1 MKRDIMN
8 VNKNSHQANR
18 QESSLALSADTQ
30 PHLSPR
36 IFPLLVP
43 SSSQRLVSVFL
54 AADKGVP
61 WCESS
66 AETGAQCCPAL
77 LLCPG
82 SSFPPLKW
90 PDQNVRPWTLLTVF
104 SGNRK
109 NSTRQPEVSVR
120 WAPRWVFLLLVLCFF
135 RHSGI
140 LKYCLV
146 PLML

>member
-8 VNKNSHQANR
+8 VNKNSHQTNR
-18 QESSLALSADTQ
+18 QDSPLALPADAQ

-77 LLCPG
+77 LYAQALP
-82 SSFPPLKW
+82 
-90 PDQNVRPWTLLTVF
+90 
-104 SGNRK
+104 
-109 NSTRQPEVSVR
+109 
-120 WAPRWVFLLLVLCFF
+120 FLLSNGQTRTSGRGHCSRYFLGIEKTVLDSQRFRWGGPHGEFF
-135 RHSGI
+135 F
-140 LKYCLV
+140 CLSLAFLDIQEYWNTV
-146 PLML
+146 LYP